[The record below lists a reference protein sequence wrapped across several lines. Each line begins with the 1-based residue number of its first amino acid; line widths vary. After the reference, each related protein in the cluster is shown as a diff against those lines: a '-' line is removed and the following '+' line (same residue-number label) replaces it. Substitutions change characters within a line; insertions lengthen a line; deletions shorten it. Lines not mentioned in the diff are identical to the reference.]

1 MITRTS
7 FFIDTTKCT
16 GCRGCQAACKQ
27 WNQNP
32 ATKTRQQGT
41 YQNPPDLSTATF
53 KLVRF
58 NSGTG
63 PSGQPEWYFF
73 PDQCRHCIYPPCK
86 MAADLKAPG
95 SVILDTQTR
104 AVIYDPAVKVSPE
117 AFKEIRAICPFD
129 IPRYDAKLARMSK
142 CTMCIDRVSEGLLPA
157 CVKTCPTG
165 AMQFGERST
174 IRKMAEERLD
184 EVRKIYRRASL
195 INPEAVRVIFLVKD
209 YPEKYYEY
217 ASTHDA
223 KGITRQMALKQLLH
237 PFGAMEDWFG

>member
-1 MITRTS
+1 
-7 FFIDTTKCT
+7 
-16 GCRGCQAACKQ
+16 
-27 WNQNP
+27 
-32 ATKTRQQGT
+32 
-41 YQNPPDLSTATF
+41 
-53 KLVRF
+53 
-58 NSGTG
+58 
-63 PSGQPEWYFF
+63 
-73 PDQCRHCIYPPCK
+73 

-95 SVILDTQTR
+95 SVILDTRTR

-165 AMQFGERST
+165 AMQFGDRST
-174 IRKMAEERLD
+174 IRKMAVERLD

-217 ASTHDA
+217 ASNNDA
-223 KGITRQMALKQLLH
+223 KGITRKMALKQILH
-237 PFGAMEDWFG
+237 PVASLEDWIG

>member
-1 MITRTS
+1 MIARKS

-32 ATKTRQQGT
+32 ATKTRQWGS

-58 NSGTG
+58 ASWTG
-63 PSGQPEWYFF
+63 PSGDPEWFFF

-86 MAADLKAPG
+86 MAADERVQGA
-95 SVILDTQTR
+95 ITLDPTTR
-104 AVIYDPAVKVSPE
+104 AVLYNPVKVSP
-117 AFKEIRAICPFD
+117 ADFKAIREMCPFD
-129 IPRYDAKLARMSK
+129 IPRYDEKSGRMAK
-142 CTMCIDRVSEGLLPA
+142 CTMCVDRVGEGLLPA

-165 AMQFGERST
+165 AMQFGDRSV

-184 EVRKIYRRASL
+184 EVRKMYRRANL
-195 INPEAVRVIFLVKD
+195 VVPEAVRVIFLLKD
-209 YPEKYYEY
+209 YPEKYHEY
-217 ASTHDA
+217 AASDPA
-223 KGITRQMALKQLLH
+223 RGITRKMALKQFLH
-237 PFGAMEDWFG
+237 PVAALEDWIG

>member
-1 MITRTS
+1 
-7 FFIDTTKCT
+7 
-16 GCRGCQAACKQ
+16 
-27 WNQNP
+27 
-32 ATKTRQQGT
+32 
-41 YQNPPDLSTATF
+41 
-53 KLVRF
+53 
-58 NSGTG
+58 
-63 PSGQPEWYFF
+63 
-73 PDQCRHCIYPPCK
+73 
-86 MAADLKAPG
+86 
-95 SVILDTQTR
+95 VILDTQTR